1 MSWKNPI
8 PRWLIRPALQL
19 VGLGLLGHVLWVN
32 REACAR
38 VLAQKPDGRYLA
50 TAFVLGLTAVVST
63 FLRWMIVVRAQG
75 LTLRLRDAIRVGFM
89 GNAIDLVIP
98 GQIGGDVFKASFLGR
113 GQERKTKALASILV
127 DRAIGILGLFT
138 LAALMGALNWPQVSL
153 PVRRLIAVVWFVW
166 TGVALG
172 LLAVLTPA
180 LFRPLERRFA
190 GRRRL
195 GKLFAELHE
204 ISVAYRDRKLAVATG
219 LAMSTVSHGLY
230 ALCFFFVSL
239 ALLPDPPGLLNNM
252 LMVPLVLFSTVV
264 PLPFGALGL
273 SEQVSDDLFRLL
285 GHPAG
290 ALAMLSYRV
299 VSLAVASVSVGV
311 YIYYS
316 GGAALGRTDPSTVEL
331 PPVRIDEPSAA

>member
-1 MSWKNPI
+1 
-8 PRWLIRPALQL
+8 
-19 VGLGLLGHVLWVN
+19 
-32 REACAR
+32 
-38 VLAQKPDGRYLA
+38 
-50 TAFVLGLTAVVST
+50 
-63 FLRWMIVVRAQG
+63 
-75 LTLRLRDAIRVGFM
+75 M

-113 GQERKTKALASILV
+113 GQDRKTKAVASILV

-138 LAALMGALNWPQVSL
+138 LAALMGALNWDTVPVE
-153 PVRRLIAVVWFVW
+153 VRRVIAAVWLVW
-166 TGVALG
+166 LGVAVG
-172 LLAVLTPA
+172 LLAVLSPA
-180 LFRPLERRFA
+180 LFRPLEERFA

-230 ALCFFFVSL
+230 ALSFYAVSL
-239 ALLPDPPGLLNNM
+239 ALLPDPPSLLNNM

-264 PLPFGALGL
+264 PLPFGALGF

-290 ALAMLSYRV
+290 ALTMLAYRV
-299 VSLAVASVSVGV
+299 VAIAVAGVSVS
-311 YIYYS
+311 IYLLHS
-316 GGAALGRTDPSTVEL
+316 AEVARQRAEL
-331 PPVRIDEPSAA
+331 SA